1 MPNEHTYN
9 LDYRP
14 TSYWDLSE
22 VQTVLLSRIKG
33 EERKRDA
40 RRMLETGQMA
50 DLREFLLAEGLGENT
65 LALVSRLHPTPM
77 GGEYLPDYEEDEV
90 EIARVSLKSTTAD
103 VISIRARPTPEGI
116 RYRVIDEY
124 ETVFHCR
131 PDVSERPLTMHE
143 LIELLDKTEADDRQ
157 GIGLVSLWRDDN
169 LEADDYDPEYA
180 EELVD
185 FVTVS
190 SDFYPRLGMW
200 YEEEAQ
206 EWLEGIR
213 DKY

>member
-1 MPNEHTYN
+1 
-9 LDYRP
+9 
-14 TSYWDLSE
+14 LSE
-22 VQTVLLSRIKG
+22 VHTVLLSRIKG

-50 DLREFLLAEGLGENT
+50 HLREFLLAEGLGENT
-65 LALVSRLHPTPM
+65 LALVSRLHPMLM

-103 VISIRARPTPEGI
+103 VISIRGRPTPDGI
-116 RYRVIDEY
+116 GYRVVDEY

-131 PDVSERPLTMHE
+131 PDISERPLTMRE
-143 LIELLDKTEADDRQ
+143 LIELLDKTEADDWQ
-157 GIGLVSLWRDDN
+157 GTGLVSLWRDSN
-169 LEADDYDPEYA
+169 LEAQEYDPEYA

-190 SDFYPRLGMW
+190 SEFYPQLAKW

-206 EWLEGIR
+206 EWLARIREKCRAAHDDNDEGGGGS
-213 DKY
+213 